1 MNKSDKLLMDYDN
14 DWEDVEEQ
22 VIIADYT
29 KINDLVSKFKDRD
42 I

>member
-1 MNKSDKLLMDYDN
+1 MDYDN

-22 VIIADYT
+22 VIVVDYT